1 MEILQLLS
9 FALVGIGAAFVQR
22 VSGFGLGIFAMLFLP
37 YMLPSHTAAASL
49 SCIFS
54 CVTSTC
60 NAVKYRHH
68 IPFRTVLPM
77 LLAALVAIPIAV
89 SLAASVSQRLFQ
101 LLLGAVL
108 ILLSIYFLC
117 VQGRIHIRPTTLS
130 AVCAGAVGGTLNGL
144 FSTGGPPVVLY
155 LTHAVTDNLT
165 YFAGIQFYF
174 ALTNIYATSVRFFKG
189 VVGVE
194 ILPAAVAGLLGCLL
208 GDWLGTKVFR
218 RLDGKR
224 LKQVIYIGMIL
235 SGILMIF

>member
-1 MEILQLLS
+1 MRLLP
-9 FALVGIGAAFVQR
+9 FVLVGIGAAFVQR
-22 VSGFGLGIFAMLFLP
+22 VSGFGLGIFTMLFLP
-37 YMLPSHTAAASL
+37 YLVPSHTAAASL

-54 CVTSTC
+54 CMTSTY
-60 NAVKYRHH
+60 NACKYRKH

-77 LLAALVAIPIAV
+77 LAAALIAIPFAV
-89 SLAASVSQRLFQ
+89 SLAEQVSQRLFQ

-117 VQGRIHIRPTTLS
+117 VQGKIRIKPTLFS

-155 LTHAVTDNLT
+155 LTHAVADNLT

-174 ALTNIYATSVRFFKG
+174 ALTNIYATTVRLIKG

-194 ILPAAVAGLLGCLL
+194 ILPAAAVGLLGCLL

-235 SGILMIF
+235 SGIAMIL